1 MNLIPYDHVLCLMI
15 GSVSVVNPSLFE
27 GRSSTVEESIALKV
41 PLILSNIDIHKE
53 QAGNKATFFQ
63 YDDYHSLARVL
74 LKIWN
79 KKKRKSRNTKK
90 ILKINSNRIKTFA
103 QDFDNL
109 IKNTI
114 DNFYKTD
121 TEKIL

>member
-1 MNLIPYDHVLCLMI
+1 M
-15 GSVSVVNPSLFE
+15 
-27 GRSSTVEESIALKV
+27 EESIALKV

-63 YDDYHSLARVL
+63 YNDYRSLARVL
-74 LKIWN
+74 LRIWN
-79 KKKRKSRNTKK
+79 KKRRKSLNTKK

-114 DNFYKTD
+114 DTFYKTNSK
-121 TEKIL
+121 KIL